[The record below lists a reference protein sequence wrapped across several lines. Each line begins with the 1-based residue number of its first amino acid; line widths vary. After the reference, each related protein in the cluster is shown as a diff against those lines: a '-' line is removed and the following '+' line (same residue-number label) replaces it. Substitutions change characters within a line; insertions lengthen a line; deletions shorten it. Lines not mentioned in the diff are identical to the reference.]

1 MPSTNSKN
9 RKKRQIKDESNDDDD
24 EMVNNENNENLNPRD
39 PAARSS
45 KRSRPSNEEKKED
58 SEPLDDD
65 FDPSTQNAHPEENEQ
80 DHDDINGPKI
90 FRPINPVGKPAEAG
104 IIKRVYVENFM
115 CHRKLTIDLCRNVN
129 FIHGQ
134 NGSG

>member
-1 MPSTNSKN
+1 MPSTISTKKK
-9 RKKRQIKDESNDDDD
+9 KKRQIAEEDED
-24 EMVNNENNENLNPRD
+24 EDEDFENNENFDPQD
-39 PAARSS
+39 PAGGRAS
-45 KRSRPSNEEKKED
+45 KRSRPSDEKKED
-58 SEPLDDD
+58 FKEDISEPAQEPHHDDGEGNDDD
-65 FDPSTQNAHPEENEQ
+65 DANDPAP
-80 DHDDINGPKI
+80 
-90 FRPINPVGKPAEAG
+90 FRSINPPGKPAEAG